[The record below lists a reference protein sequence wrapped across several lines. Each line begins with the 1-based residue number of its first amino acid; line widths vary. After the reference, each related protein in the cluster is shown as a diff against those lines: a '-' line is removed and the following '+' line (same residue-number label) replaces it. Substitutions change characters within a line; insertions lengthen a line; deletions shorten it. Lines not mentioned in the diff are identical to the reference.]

1 MVLLGLKR
9 GLKCQ
14 TFCSGNWDSTA
25 GVDEEDKQ
33 DAMSKLESKA
43 LDEDADVD
51 EAEDWD
57 AEAVEVRVL
66 HLNIDLCD
74 L

>member
-1 MVLLGLKR
+1 M
-9 GLKCQ
+9 
-14 TFCSGNWDSTA
+14 
-25 GVDEEDKQ
+25 DEEDQQ

-66 HLNIDLCD
+66 HLNIDLFD